1 MSTPDLRFFVLGAQK
16 CATSWLYYC
25 LRDHPG
31 TVLPD
36 TKVEHGYIGG
46 PMYRERGREWY
57 LGRFSEAAPSAVAGE
72 VAVDYLLDA
81 AAPAAIAEHVEHPR
95 LVALLRNPVDR
106 LVSAYFW
113 ALRKNQL
120 PNAPIASVL
129 PFFLDQPPGFPERH
143 PDRFVDE
150 LARRGFYGQQ
160 LRPYLDRFGPESL
173 LVVLYDEVKEDPTAV
188 VRRVYRHV
196 GVDVAFVPGSLS
208 RRPKVNTRNRAVI
221 ALERLTTGRRL
232 ARVTDRMHRLL
243 SRVSEPPPE
252 LTGAERAALL
262 GRFRPHLLETEAVLA
277 ELPEAN
283 RPASIRLSDLW
294 T

>member
-1 MSTPDLRFFVLGAQK
+1 MSPPDLRFFVLGAQK

-25 LRDHPG
+25 LRDHPDV
-31 TVLPD
+31 VLP
-36 TKVEHGYIGG
+36 TRKIEHGYIGS
-46 PMYRERGREWY
+46 PMYRERGPEWY
-57 LGRFSEAAPSAVAGE
+57 LGRFPEAAPGAVAGE
-72 VAVDYLLDA
+72 VAVDYLLDPD
-81 AAPAAIAEHVEHPR
+81 APAAIAAHVERPR
-95 LVALLRNPVDR
+95 LVALLRDPVDR

-150 LARRGFYGQQ
+150 LVRRGFYGRQI
-160 LRPYLDRFGPESL
+160 RPYLDRFGPESL
-173 LVVLYDEVKEDPTAV
+173 LVVLYDEVKADPAAV

-196 GVDVAFVPGSLS
+196 GVDAAFEPDSLS

-221 ALERLTTGRRL
+221 ALERMTKGRKL

-243 SRVSEPPPE
+243 SRVTEPPPE
-252 LTGAERAALL
+252 LTPAQRAALL
-262 GRFRPHLLETEAVLA
+262 DRFRPHLVEAEAVLA
-277 ELPEAN
+277 ELPETH
-283 RPASIRLSDLW
+283 RPATVRLSDLW

>member
-1 MSTPDLRFFVLGAQK
+1 MSPPDLRFFVLGAQK

-25 LRDHPG
+25 LRDHPDV
-31 TVLPD
+31 VLP
-36 TKVEHGYIGG
+36 TRKIEHGYIGS
-46 PMYRERGREWY
+46 PMYRERGPEWY
-57 LGRFSEAAPSAVAGE
+57 LGRFPEAAPGAVAGE

-81 AAPAAIAEHVEHPR
+81 DAPAAIAAHVERPR
-95 LVALLRNPVDR
+95 LVALLRDPVDR

-150 LARRGFYGQQ
+150 LVRRGFYGRQ

-173 LVVLYDEVKEDPTAV
+173 LVVLYDEVKADPAAV

-196 GVDVAFVPGSLS
+196 GVDAAFEPDSLS

-221 ALERLTTGRRL
+221 ALERMTTGRKL

-243 SRVSEPPPE
+243 SRVTEPPPE
-252 LTGAERAALL
+252 LTTAQRAALL
-262 GRFRPHLLETEAVLA
+262 DRFRPHLVEAEAVLA
-277 ELPEAN
+277 ELPETH
-283 RPASIRLSDLW
+283 RPATVRLSDLW

>member
-1 MSTPDLRFFVLGAQK
+1 VSTPDLRFFVLGAQK

-31 TVLPD
+31 TVLPE
-36 TKVEHGYIGG
+36 TKIEHGYIGG
-46 PMYRERGREWY
+46 PLYQARGRDWY
-57 LGRFSEAAPSAVAGE
+57 LDRFPEAGPGAVAGE

-81 AAPAAIAEHVEHPR
+81 GAPAAIAEHVASPR

-106 LVSAYFW
+106 FVSAYFW

-120 PNAPIASVL
+120 PSAPIASVL
-129 PFFLDQPPGFPERH
+129 PVFLDQPPGLPERH

-150 LARRGFYGQQ
+150 LVRRAFYGRQ
-160 LRPYLDRFGPESL
+160 LRPYVDRFGPESL
-173 LVVLYDEVKEDPTAV
+173 LVVLYDEVRDDPARV
-188 VRRVYRHV
+188 VRRVYRHI
-196 GVDVAFVPGSLS
+196 GVDERVVPESLS

-221 ALERLTTGRRL
+221 ALERMTTGRKL

-262 GRFRPHLLETEAVLA
+262 DRFGPHLLETEAVLA

>member
-1 MSTPDLRFFVLGAQK
+1 MSPPDLRFFVLGAQK

-25 LRDHPG
+25 LRDHPDV
-31 TVLPD
+31 VLP
-36 TKVEHGYIGG
+36 TRKIEHGYIGS
-46 PMYRERGREWY
+46 PMYRERGPEWY
-57 LGRFSEAAPSAVAGE
+57 LGRFPEAAPGAVAGE

-81 AAPAAIAEHVEHPR
+81 DAPAAIAAHVERPR
-95 LVALLRNPVDR
+95 LVALLRDPVDR

-129 PFFLDQPPGFPERH
+129 PFFLDQLPGFPERH

-150 LARRGFYGQQ
+150 LVRRGFYGQQ

-173 LVVLYDEVKEDPTAV
+173 LVVLYDEVKADPAAV

-196 GVDVAFVPGSLS
+196 GVDAAFEPDSLS

-221 ALERLTTGRRL
+221 ALERMTKGRKL

-243 SRVSEPPPE
+243 SRVTEPPPE
-252 LTGAERAALL
+252 LTPAQRAALL
-262 GRFRPHLLETEAVLA
+262 DRFRPHLVEAEAVLA
-277 ELPEAN
+277 ELPETH
-283 RPASIRLSDLW
+283 RPATVRLSDLW

>member
-1 MSTPDLRFFVLGAQK
+1 MSPPDLRFFVLGAQK

-25 LRDHPG
+25 LRDHPDV
-31 TVLPD
+31 VLP
-36 TKVEHGYIGG
+36 TRKIEHGYIGS
-46 PMYRERGREWY
+46 PMYRERGPEWY
-57 LGRFSEAAPSAVAGE
+57 LGRFPEAAPGAVAGE

-81 AAPAAIAEHVEHPR
+81 DAPAAIAAHVERPR
-95 LVALLRNPVDR
+95 LVALLRDPVDR

-150 LARRGFYGQQ
+150 LVRRGFYGRQ

-173 LVVLYDEVKEDPTAV
+173 LVVLYDEVKADPAAV

-196 GVDVAFVPGSLS
+196 GVDAAFEPDSLS

-221 ALERLTTGRRL
+221 ALERMTTGRKL

-243 SRVSEPPPE
+243 SRVTEPPPE
-252 LTGAERAALL
+252 LTPAQRAALL
-262 GRFRPHLLETEAVLA
+262 DRFRPHLVEAEGVLA
-277 ELPEAN
+277 ELPETH
-283 RPASIRLSDLW
+283 RPATVRLSDLW

>member
-1 MSTPDLRFFVLGAQK
+1 
-16 CATSWLYYC
+16 
-25 LRDHPG
+25 
-31 TVLPD
+31 
-36 TKVEHGYIGG
+36 
-46 PMYRERGREWY
+46 
-57 LGRFSEAAPSAVAGE
+57 
-72 VAVDYLLDA
+72 
-81 AAPAAIAEHVEHPR
+81 
-95 LVALLRNPVDR
+95 
-106 LVSAYFW
+106 
-113 ALRKNQL
+113 
-120 PNAPIASVL
+120 
-129 PFFLDQPPGFPERH
+129 
-143 PDRFVDE
+143 
-150 LARRGFYGQQ
+150 
-160 LRPYLDRFGPESL
+160 
-173 LVVLYDEVKEDPTAV
+173 
-188 VRRVYRHV
+188 VYRHV

>member
-25 LRDHPG
+25 LRDHPEV
-31 TVLPD
+31 VLPS
-36 TKVEHGYIGG
+36 TKIEHGYIGS
-46 PMYRERGREWY
+46 PMYRENGRDWY
-57 LGRFSEAAPSAVAGE
+57 LDRFPEADGGDVAGE

-81 AAPAAIAEHVEHPR
+81 GAPAAIAEHVESPR

-120 PNAPIASVL
+120 PSAPIASVL
-129 PFFLDQPPGFPERH
+129 PFFLDQRPGFPERH

-150 LARRGFYGQQ
+150 LVRRGFYGQQ
-160 LRPYLDRFGPESL
+160 LRPYVDRFGPESL
-173 LVVLYDEVKEDPTAV
+173 LVVLHDEVRDDPAAV

-196 GVDVAFVPGSLS
+196 GVDAEHVPDSLS

-221 ALERLTTGRRL
+221 ALERMTEGRML

-243 SRVSEPPPE
+243 ARVTEPPPE
-252 LTGAERAALL
+252 LTVAQRTALQN
-262 GRFRPHLLETEAVLA
+262 RFRPHLEETEAVLA
-277 ELPEAN
+277 ELPEAH
-283 RPASIRLSDLW
+283 RPASIDLTDLW